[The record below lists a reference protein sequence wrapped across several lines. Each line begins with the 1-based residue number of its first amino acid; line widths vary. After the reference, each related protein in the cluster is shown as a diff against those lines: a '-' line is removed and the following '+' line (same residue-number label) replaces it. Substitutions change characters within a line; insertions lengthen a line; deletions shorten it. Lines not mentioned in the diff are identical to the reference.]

1 MAKSGAGMG
10 HIKRQ
15 RPKSAGATTYSTG
28 ANHVETGGASEDLA
42 PDRWQLEQIIAGL
55 SEGVILIEPDQTIT
69 YANEAA
75 LEMHGV
81 TNLDELGQTVDEY
94 RKNFVLRHPSSHL
107 LDHSRYPIDRV
118 VAGEAFED
126 VVVVVAH
133 KTNQDRDR
141 THRIRSLVITDHAGN
156 PDCLVLIVHDVSGQI
171 EAEHRFERAFAAN
184 PAPAAICRL
193 ADLRLVKVNDGFLE
207 LTGYK
212 REDVLGRTVYEI
224 DVLQQAERRGLALE
238 RLRAGETIPQM
249 EACLAVP
256 SDPGGRQVVVAGQP
270 IEVGE
275 VPCMLFTFADL
286 EPRRKAETALRQSE
300 ERFAKAFRLA
310 PVPTTISTADDH
322 RLVEVND
329 AFTEVLGYQAQD
341 VVRYQAQ
348 DLRLWTDD
356 GERRRFETE
365 LAKAGTIRDF
375 EAHLRGKGGE
385 EIECLVSAETIIL
398 SDRTC
403 NLCCFQDI
411 TARKRSEEELV
422 KAIEAVMADA
432 SWFSR
437 GVVEKLAALRHPTQ
451 PGQSPAQVA
460 ASIADLTPRELEVLT
475 LVCRGKS
482 DPEIAAELR
491 LARNTVRNHLASL
504 YQKLGVNRRSALVV
518 WSRERGIGGD
528 GVVAK
533 LRKARKRG
541 AGRPARV
548 VQINQSK

>member
-1 MAKSGAGMG
+1 MTRTGAGIG
-10 HIKRQ
+10 HVKRQ
-15 RPKSAGATTYSTG
+15 SPKPAGAALSSAD
-28 ANHVETGGASEDLA
+28 ANHVETGAASEDHA
-42 PDRWQLEQIIAGL
+42 PDRWKLEQIIAGL
-55 SEGVILIEPDQTIT
+55 TEGVILIEPDQTIT

-81 TNLDELGQTVDEY
+81 TNLNELGRTVDEY
-94 RKNFVLRHPSSHL
+94 RMNFVLRHQSSHL
-107 LDHSRYPIDRV
+107 LDHGRYPIDRV
-118 VAGEAFED
+118 VAGETFED
-126 VVVVVAH
+126 VVVIVAH

-193 ADLRLVKVNDGFLE
+193 TDLRLVKLNDGFLE
-207 LTGYK
+207 LTGYN
-212 REDVLGRTVYEI
+212 RDDVLGRTVYEI
-224 DVLQQAERRGLALE
+224 DVLQRAERRDLALE

-286 EPRRKAETALRQSE
+286 EPRRKAETALRHSE
-300 ERFAKAFRLA
+300 ERFAKAFRLS

-322 RLVEVND
+322 RLIEVNH
-329 AFTEVLGYQAQD
+329 AFTRVLGYQAQD
-341 VVRYQAQ
+341 VVGYQAQ
-348 DLRLWTDD
+348 DLGLWVDHD
-356 GERRRFETE
+356 ERRRFETE
-365 LAKAGTIRDF
+365 LAKTGTVRDF
-375 EAHLRGKGGE
+375 EAHLRGKEGE
-385 EIECLVSAETIIL
+385 EVECLVSAETITL
-398 SDRTC
+398 SERASI
-403 NLCCFQDI
+403 LCCFQDI
-411 TARKRSEEELV
+411 TARRRSEEELV

-437 GVVEKLAALRHPTQ
+437 GVVEKLAVLRHPPP
-451 PGQSPAQVA
+451 PGHSPAQAA
-460 ASIADLTPRELEVLT
+460 ASVADLTPRELEVLT

-528 GVVAK
+528 GVVPK
-533 LRKARKRG
+533 LPKTRKRG
-541 AGRPARV
+541 AGRPTRV
-548 VQINQSK
+548 VRNNQSK